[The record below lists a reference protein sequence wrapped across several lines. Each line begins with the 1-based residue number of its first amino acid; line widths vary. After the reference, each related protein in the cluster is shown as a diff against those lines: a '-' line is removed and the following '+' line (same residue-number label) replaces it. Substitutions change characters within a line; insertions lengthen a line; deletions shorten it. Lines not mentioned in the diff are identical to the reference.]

1 MGSRLFLAALAVL
14 ALSSSPAYSFWWR
27 YGSMAEADAACEK
40 WASRGGTFRYKW
52 ERKTEIDFTTPDGWE
67 RKIEKRISTESV
79 RHCLHEEETNQF
91 LGYEYP
97 TGKIP

>member
-1 MGSRLFLAALAVL
+1 
-14 ALSSSPAYSFWWR
+14 
-27 YGSMAEADAACEK
+27 MAEADAACEK

-52 ERKTEIDFTTPDGWE
+52 ERKTDIDFTIQDGWE

-79 RHCLHEEETNQF
+79 RDCRHEEETNQF

-97 TGKIP
+97 YKKGSLIEGNPWGDEKVVKHFRY